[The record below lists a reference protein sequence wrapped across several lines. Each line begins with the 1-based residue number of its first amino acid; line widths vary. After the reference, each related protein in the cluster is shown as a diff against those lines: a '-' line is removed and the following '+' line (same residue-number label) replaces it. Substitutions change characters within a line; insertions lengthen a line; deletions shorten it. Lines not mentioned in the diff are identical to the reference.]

1 MKDEMKNR
9 SLTKAEQNLMT
20 IMWDK
25 GQATV
30 NELIEALPQPKPAYT
45 TVLTVM
51 QVLTKKN
58 VLTFEKQGKANVYIP
73 KLSREEYLSNY
84 INETRDGLFN
94 GSAKSFLSFFAKH
107 EKISKKE
114 LEEILKEMA
123 GPHSPKEQ

>member
-20 IMWDK
+20 TLWDK
-25 GQATV
+25 GQATA

-123 GPHSPKEQ
+123 EPHSPKEQ